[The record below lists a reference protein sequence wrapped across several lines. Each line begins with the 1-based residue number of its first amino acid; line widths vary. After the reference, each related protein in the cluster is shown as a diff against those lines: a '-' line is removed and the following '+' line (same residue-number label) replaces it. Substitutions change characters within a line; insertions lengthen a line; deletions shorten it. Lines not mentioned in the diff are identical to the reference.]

1 MPTRRLAAVV
11 LATALLLAGCRVDVV
26 TEVDVEPDGSGDLA
40 ITVDVDAETA
50 TNLAAVGVSLR
61 PPAVAGWQSDEITSD
76 DGVRVVL
83 ATTFATAGELS
94 ERVAEL
100 GEGLDDED
108 PAVLRDLALTVADD
122 GSAQFDAVAGLLL
135 PSSAGADAAGFP
147 SADELR
153 ELAADMTAT
162 LVVTLPG
169 SVSSSNATSVDGTTA
184 TWDLPV
190 GSMVAVTAVGDA
202 PALWQQG
209 WVPWAAA
216 IAAAVVVLALLVAL
230 RRRRRTRIEAPLGR
244 VDRMRRER

>member
-1 MPTRRLAAVV
+1 MSTRRLAALV
-11 LATALLLAGCRVDVV
+11 LATAMLLAGCRVDVA
-26 TEVDVEPDGSGDLA
+26 TEVDVAPNGSGDLA

-50 TNLAAVGVSLR
+50 ANLAAVGVSLR
-61 PPAVAGWQSDEITSD
+61 PSAVAGWQSDEVTSD
-76 DGVRVVL
+76 EGLRVVL
-83 ATTFATAGELS
+83 KTTFDTAGELS
-94 ERVAEL
+94 ARVAEL

-108 PAVLRDLALTVADD
+108 PAVLRDVVLTVADD

-147 SADELR
+147 TAAELR

-169 SVSSSNATSVDGTTA
+169 SVSSSNATSVDGATA

-190 GSMVAVTAVGDA
+190 GTMVAVTAVADA
-202 PALWQQG
+202 PSLWQQG

-216 IAAAVVVLALLVAL
+216 IAAGVVVLVLLIGL
-230 RRRRRTRIEAPLGR
+230 RRRQRVRIEAPLGR
-244 VDRMRRER
+244 VDRMRQDR